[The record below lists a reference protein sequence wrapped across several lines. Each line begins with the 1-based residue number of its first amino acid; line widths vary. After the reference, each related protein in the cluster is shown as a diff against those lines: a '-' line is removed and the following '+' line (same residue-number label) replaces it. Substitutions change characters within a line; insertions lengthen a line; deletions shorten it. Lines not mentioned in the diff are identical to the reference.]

1 MIRPIFQTWAMGKI
15 FFIEMDKKEKGM
27 SWKKRL
33 WYYPFKE
40 WYRMYCRIVY
50 LNGDWTKS
58 VLWTNWNV

>member
-1 MIRPIFQTWAMGKI
+1 MNKI